1 MARDFVLPIRSTGV
15 ILQQIAR
22 QTDAAGA
29 RMRAFLAS
37 GDLMGDDEITEY
49 LFAALPPHG
58 GWLVDGYPRT
68 VEQARR
74 LDARLD
80 DAAATLDIAVFLEIG
95 KEAVRQRVLDRWVHP
110 ASGRVYSYAFQPP
123 LLRGLDDA
131 TGEALVQRLDDNF
144 DVFDKRWDNY
154 EIHRQSLLDYYRHRG
169 IATVI
174 SGSTSPH
181 LYAQLR
187 PALEQLAATRHHPD
201 DNLLIS

>member
-1 MARDFVLPIRSTGV
+1 MARDFALPTLSTGV
-15 ILQQIAR
+15 ILQRIAR
-22 QTDAAGA
+22 QADVAGA

-37 GDLMGDDEITEY
+37 GDLMQDDEITEY

-74 LDARLD
+74 LDARLG
-80 DAAATLDIAVFLEIG
+80 DAAALDAAVFLEISQ
-95 KEAVRQRVLDRWVHP
+95 EAVRQRVLDRWVHP

-123 LLRGLDDA
+123 LRRGLDDA

-144 DVFDKRWDNY
+144 DVFDKRWANY
-154 EIHRQSLLDYYRHRG
+154 ESHRQSLLDYYRHRG
-169 IATVI
+169 IATII

-187 PALEQLAATRHHPD
+187 PALEQLATSSRDLP
-201 DNLLIS
+201 LFS